1 VWFDGGIRRGQDVIR
16 ALALGAD
23 AVGVGRPVLYALA
36 LGGATGVSD
45 FLEWLKRDFTAQM
58 VQSGVFD
65 VGSIDRDLVRSV
77 AGMVAAS
84 ERYERKYPL

>member
-1 VWFDGGIRRGQDVIR
+1 MWFDGGVGRGQDVIR

-36 LGGATGVSD
+36 LGGATGVAD

-65 VGSIDRDLVRSV
+65 VGSIDRDLVRLILPDR
-77 AGMVAAS
+77 AL
-84 ERYERKYPL
+84 ER